1 MELEPIVELGLNAE
15 QLVDS
20 LALLSRTFGHLLNQS
35 GYSGADIILED
46 VIIPYH
52 LVSIDCGLLGPLEAA
67 LNDQLNKL
75 ERIAT
80 TQLALAKKGAFPFP
94 FARLESVV
102 CFSITYSFMFQSYYT
117 ISEERVNLL
126 GRQYIDKLQRRLAVE
141 EKEFA
146 ALVVAVPN
154 LLAALSLINNIVLCS
169 KVVLI
174 LEFV

>member
-1 MELEPIVELGLNAE
+1 VELEPIVELGLNAE

-80 TQLALAKKGAFPFP
+80 TQLALAKKGAFPSP
-94 FARLESVV
+94 LHVS
-102 CFSITYSFMFQSYYT
+102 
-117 ISEERVNLL
+117 NLL
-126 GRQYIDKLQRRLAVE
+126 YVSVLRIL
-141 EKEFA
+141 
-146 ALVVAVPN
+146 
-154 LLAALSLINNIVLCS
+154 LCS
-169 KVVLI
+169 NLI
-174 LEFV
+174 ILFQRKE

>member
-1 MELEPIVELGLNAE
+1 
-15 QLVDS
+15 
-20 LALLSRTFGHLLNQS
+20 
-35 GYSGADIILED
+35 
-46 VIIPYH
+46 
-52 LVSIDCGLLGPLEAA
+52 
-67 LNDQLNKL
+67 
-75 ERIAT
+75 
-80 TQLALAKKGAFPFP
+80 
-94 FARLESVV
+94 
-102 CFSITYSFMFQSYYT
+102 
-117 ISEERVNLL
+117 VNLL